1 MPLNR
6 VAVYRRRPA
15 QRAFTWVLLAT
26 VAIAPA
32 SARRRAS
39 STRGRSSSTDWQRA
53 ITHEHPELL
62 VRGLIHS
69 DGCRF
74 LNRVRHGEKVYVY
87 PRYMFSNRSRQIH
100 GIFTE
105 HLDLLGIEWR
115 WSNDHTISVARRD
128 SVARLDAF
136 VGPKR

>member
-6 VAVYRRRPA
+6 VTVYRRRPDNVVHVGCYS
-15 QRAFTWVLLAT
+15 QRWPVLL
-26 VAIAPA
+26 PQHGPDLKH
-32 SARRRAS
+32 
-39 STRGRSSSTDWQRA
+39 TRSVELEDWQRV

-62 VRGLIHS
+62 IRGLIHS

-74 LNRVRHGEKVYVY
+74 LNRVRHGEKVHAY

-100 GIFTE
+100 AIFTE